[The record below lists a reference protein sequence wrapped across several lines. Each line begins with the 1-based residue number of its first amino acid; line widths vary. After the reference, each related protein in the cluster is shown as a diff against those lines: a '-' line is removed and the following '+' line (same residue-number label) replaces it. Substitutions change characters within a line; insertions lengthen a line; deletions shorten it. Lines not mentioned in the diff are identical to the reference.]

1 MKNKYNTPPRIR
13 PVVYRRPENDRR
25 RGLRED
31 AATLTK
37 LLTMSISELEALI
50 DSKLPSIR
58 KGDIVN
64 GTILEI
70 RPQVVL
76 VDIGYKSEG
85 VISISE
91 FEDEEI
97 EVGDQIEVLLE
108 SLEND

>member
-1 MKNKYNTPPRIR
+1 MSNT
-13 PVVYRRPENDRR
+13 
-25 RGLRED
+25 
-31 AATLTK
+31 
-37 LLTMSISELEALI
+37 ELEALI
-50 DSKLPSIR
+50 NSKLPNFR

-85 VISISE
+85 VIPVSE

-97 EVGDQIEVLLE
+97 E
-108 SLEND
+108 